1 MIGPSGVAV
10 KESFPL
16 YIGSI
21 FLGNVYDLRMVVII
35 NNVWWMWYILI
46 EAQIGGGVGSVGGDA
61 TRSLRITTLSIFMS
75 NTLSLIL
82 TFKSWNRKDIT
93 QFCVVCQVL
102 EHDTFRSLSEDI
114 IMTA

>member
-1 MIGPSGVAV
+1 MEI
-10 KESFPL
+10 
-16 YIGSI
+16 
-21 FLGNVYDLRMVVII
+21 II
-35 NNVWWMWYILI
+35 NIVWWMWYIFI
-46 EAQIGGGVGSVGGDA
+46 EAQIGGGGKCGWRDA

-82 TFKSWNRKDIT
+82 TFKSRNRKDIT

-114 IMTA
+114 IMTE

>member
-1 MIGPSGVAV
+1 MVDVVNIDRGPNR
-10 KESFPL
+10 E
-16 YIGSI
+16 
-21 FLGNVYDLRMVVII
+21 
-35 NNVWWMWYILI
+35 
-46 EAQIGGGVGSVGGDA
+46 GGGQEGSLGGDA

-75 NTLSLIL
+75 NSLSLIL

-114 IMTA
+114 IMTGL

>member
-1 MIGPSGVAV
+1 
-10 KESFPL
+10 
-16 YIGSI
+16 
-21 FLGNVYDLRMVVII
+21 
-35 NNVWWMWYILI
+35 
-46 EAQIGGGVGSVGGDA
+46 VGGDA

-75 NTLSLIL
+75 NSLALIL

-114 IMTA
+114 IMTE